1 MKINQVAELVDIT
14 KKNIRFYEDQG
25 LVDPGR
31 DPQNG
36 YRKYSLDDV
45 RQLER
50 IKLFRQLGI
59 SCENIRKMKDGK
71 LEIEKCMHDRLRELE
86 EEEHSIDHMRTMC
99 DLLSQETGDLSSVDA
114 SLYLEKMKELEK
126 GGGKFMNV
134 RTSDVRKRKTGAILA
149 GLFMILMM
157 AALIVLIFWA
167 DKIDPAPKFV
177 LIFMVGIFG
186 VITIGVLIALIQR
199 LKEVK
204 KGELDE
210 ANKY

>member
-36 YRKYSLDDV
+36 YREYSLDDV
-45 RQLER
+45 RQLMR
-50 IKLFRQLGI
+50 IKLLRQLGI
-59 SCENIRKMKDGK
+59 SCDNIRKMKDGK

-86 EEEHSIDHMRTMC
+86 EEERSIDHMRTMC
-99 DLLSQETGDLSSVDA
+99 DLLSQETGAFSSLDA
-114 SLYLEKMKELEK
+114 SLYLDRMKELEK
-126 GGGKFMNV
+126 GGGKFMNI
-134 RTSDVRKRKTGAILA
+134 RMSDVRKRKTGAIIA
-149 GLFMILMM
+149 AAFMVVLM
-157 AALIVLIFWA
+157 AAMIVLIFWA
-167 DKIDPAPKFV
+167 DKIDPAPKGV
-177 LIFMVGIFG
+177 LIVVIALFG
-186 VITIGVLIALIQR
+186 SIIVGVLIALVQR